1 MRVTWMRGA
10 ADALENLDPALR
22 AAVES
27 ETETMFM
34 DSVPGEAVKLQPG
47 LLMLEL
53 PCGVEVD
60 FERMGDGVRIL
71 FLESRPKGR
80 ERIDFKAFDP
90 SAPD

>member
-1 MRVTWMRGA
+1 
-10 ADALENLDPALR
+10 
-22 AAVES
+22 
-27 ETETMFM
+27 
-34 DSVPGEAVKLQPG
+34 
-47 LLMLEL
+47 
-53 PCGVEVD
+53 VD